1 MVRQSLFS
9 GFWVVV
15 RSSHFAKNGLKIS
28 TFFQFKVEKCHFRS
42 DFGCFWIEAR
52 GKSMWKKWPFLGPI
66 LTVWADFARKWHFCA
81 WKSRKMAIFGCFWP
95 NFSKKMVTSRSQ
107 KHWFSQKHGF
117 GGQLNFFC
125 KKRKKVKNRIFS
137 LRIQNGTFALL
148 DTGAVEIW
156 KGKFWL
162 IFEKY
167 GWLGAYIWGRFK
179 VPGQIWG
186 S

>member
-1 MVRQSLFS
+1 MKFRTYFGSHMVRQSLFS

-95 NFSKKMVTSRSQ
+95 NFSKKNGHFTVT
-107 KHWFSQKHGF
+107 K
-117 GGQLNFFC
+117 
-125 KKRKKVKNRIFS
+125 
-137 LRIQNGTFALL
+137 T
-148 DTGAVEIW
+148 
-156 KGKFWL
+156 L
-162 IFEKY
+162 IFTKT
-167 GWLGAYIWGRFK
+167 WLWRPIEFFLQKTQKSKKSHFFA
-179 VPGQIWG
+179 
-186 S
+186 